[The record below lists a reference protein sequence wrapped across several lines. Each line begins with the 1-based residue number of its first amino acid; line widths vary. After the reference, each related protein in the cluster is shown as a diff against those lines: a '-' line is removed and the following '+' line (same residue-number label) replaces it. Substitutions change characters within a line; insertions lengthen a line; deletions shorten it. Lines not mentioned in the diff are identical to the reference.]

1 MIKIICVGKL
11 KEKPITAL
19 VDDYLKRIVPYTKI
33 IVDELKDYPNFDDE
47 ASNRLSIEKES
58 KLILDKLTVDD
69 FVILLDL
76 RGIYY
81 SSMELSHII
90 DQASIY
96 GSKNIVFVIGG
107 SLGVDETVLNRANKV
122 WKLSNNTFP
131 HGLVRVLVLEQ
142 IYRSYRILNNQ
153 AYHK

>member
-11 KEKPITAL
+11 KEKAIATL
-19 VDDYLKRIVPYTKI
+19 VNDYLKRILPYTKI
-33 IVDELKDYPNFDDE
+33 SMDELKDYPNFDDE

-58 KLILDKLTVDD
+58 KSILDKITVDD

-76 RGIYY
+76 RGKYY
-81 SSMELSHII
+81 SSVEVSQLIN
-90 DQASIY
+90 QASIY
-96 GSKNIVFVIGG
+96 GSKNIVFIIGG
-107 SLGVDETVLNRANKV
+107 SLGVDETVVQRANTV

-131 HGLVRVLVLEQ
+131 HGIVRVLVLEQ

>member
-11 KEKPITAL
+11 KEKAIATL
-19 VDDYLKRIVPYTKI
+19 VNDYLKRILPYTKI
-33 IVDELKDYPNFDDE
+33 SIDELKDYPNFDDE

-58 KLILDKLTVDD
+58 KSILDKITVDD

-76 RGIYY
+76 RGKYY
-81 SSMELSHII
+81 SSVEVSQLIN
-90 DQASIY
+90 QASIY
-96 GSKNIVFVIGG
+96 GSKNIVFIIGG
-107 SLGVDETVLNRANKV
+107 SLGVDETVVQRANTV

-131 HGLVRVLVLEQ
+131 HGIVRVLVLEQ

>member
-1 MIKIICVGKL
+1 MIKLICVGKL
-11 KEKPITAL
+11 KEKAISML
-19 VDDYLKRIVPYTKI
+19 VEDYLKRILPYTKI
-33 IVDELKDYPNFDDE
+33 SIDELKDYPNYDDE

-58 KLILDKLTVDD
+58 KSILDKITVDD

-76 RGIYY
+76 RGKYY
-81 SSMELSHII
+81 NSIEVSQII
-90 DQASIY
+90 NQASIY

-107 SLGVDETVLNRANKV
+107 SLGVDETVMQRANSA

-131 HGLVRVLVLEQ
+131 HGFVRVLVLEQ